1 MLSCVVLSCDVFV
14 MCCVMQRQM
23 SRPQAQ
29 DVISQLF
36 SDFEELV
43 GDGKVGRDAC
53 IRGGLASFQG
63 AAQCVV
69 IATFKGHSPGAMQ
82 DSNFGMASP
91 HGYRTALRLMDLAE
105 RFGLPVFTLI
115 DTVGAWPTFAS
126 EASGQ
131 SEAIATNLTKMA
143 GLTVPIITLVVGE
156 GGSGGALGIG
166 MGNSVGMLS
175 GGYFGVISPEGA
187 ASILGRYPDEASKA
201 ERFPLD
207 CQELALAQHIYADQ
221 LRDMGVVD
229 EIIWEHV
236 RATEDGEEE
245 GAYAFET
252 HASFPVL
259 KGRIRRYIAS
269 TLLALA
275 GLSHEELVAQRY
287 ERFRRMGSFDEVV
300 TAEERA
306 ARVSRA
312 EGCSGGEEAAARRR
326 AERQGRGPRPVRAS
340 RLVQHL
346 AEETLCGERSRF
358 RGLAPAALPLAAPSV
373 TPSSSSSSSSSSRP
387 VNAKHVLDTEGPE
400 ALAQWTRSQTRTLLT
415 DTTMRDAH
423 QSLLATRVRTEDLV
437 KGAACASELLHEA
450 FSLECWGGATFDGE

>member
-1 MLSCVVLSCDVFV
+1 
-14 MCCVMQRQM
+14 MQRQM

-143 GLTVPIITLVVGE
+143 GLTVPIITLEVGE

-236 RATEDGEEE
+236 RAAEDGEEE
-245 GAYAFET
+245 GVTEGAARGS
-252 HASFPVL
+252 AAGARPL
-259 KGRIRRYIAS
+259 KRDLSPHRVSSARCCTS
-269 TLLALA
+269 LLA
-275 GLSHEELVAQRY
+275 R
-287 ERFRRMGSFDEVV
+287 
-300 TAEERA
+300 T
-306 ARVSRA
+306 
-312 EGCSGGEEAAARRR
+312 
-326 AERQGRGPRPVRAS
+326 GRGPRPCRSALRRA
-340 RLVQHL
+340 
-346 AEETLCGERSRF
+346 
-358 RGLAPAALPLAAPSV
+358 AASSPPLQPSALDTLAARSSAV
-373 TPSSSSSSSSSSRP
+373 TTSSKEP
-387 VNAKHVLDTEGPE
+387 
-400 ALAQWTRSQTRTLLT
+400 
-415 DTTMRDAH
+415 MRRNL
-423 QSLLATRVRTEDLV
+423 S
-437 KGAACASELLHEA
+437 
-450 FSLECWGGATFDGE
+450 